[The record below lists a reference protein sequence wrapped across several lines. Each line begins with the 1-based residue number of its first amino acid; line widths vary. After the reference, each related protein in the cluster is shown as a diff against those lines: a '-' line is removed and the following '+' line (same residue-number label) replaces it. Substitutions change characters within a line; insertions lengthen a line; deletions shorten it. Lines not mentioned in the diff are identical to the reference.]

1 VERRAGSGCTSAL
14 PHAPVGETC
23 EEQLHVG
30 LAEVAVDGHQ
40 LCQRHQRGLAHG
52 GLGLREVWDAP
63 PRHDCRPL
71 PWPDCRALGAQ
82 GAPRAFVAPHLH
94 TVLRARQGWLVQGVG
109 STLEP
114 LAGVGTLAGAVYTCC
129 LVVLVLTQPLP
140 SSSTPPITLTHPPN
154 AAPTRSSSMSE
165 QQGTTNPW
173 PSSASRLPCPMISAS
188 MRSCSASSAAS
199 CARAKGAT
207 GTGRVKSVRYM
218 QNVGSLFS
226 GKVQR
231 HSCMKQPRPHQNLA
245 QRPPRMQE
253 GRAGPANHECTPAKA
268 CRAFSV
274 APAVC
279 APAFVHDHP
288 RTCLHA
294 SRSPECAWLCVK
306 PQQCRCIIHA
316 WHQLLGV
323 SVFGLSR
330 PPGNIPRTQQ
340 LRLITRR
347 QATTHLP
354 WPKAVQEVHHPLPG
368 HRQHGLRQY
377 TQKYALLL
385 QDQPPLQG
393 NAGAPCQRRHV
404 CGPPF
409 PAQTPSLCFCQG
421 ARSLCLLRCTL
432 TLLLLRCTLT
442 QLLSR
447 GTQALSGRADCR
459 SLPSLDHHRQV
470 GW

>member
-1 VERRAGSGCTSAL
+1 M
-14 PHAPVGETC
+14 
-23 EEQLHVG
+23 
-30 LAEVAVDGHQ
+30 
-40 LCQRHQRGLAHG
+40 
-52 GLGLREVWDAP
+52 
-63 PRHDCRPL
+63 
-71 PWPDCRALGAQ
+71 
-82 GAPRAFVAPHLH
+82 
-94 TVLRARQGWLVQGVG
+94 QGVG

-114 LAGVGTLAGAVYTCC
+114 LAGVGTLVGAVYTCC

-268 CRAFSV
+268 CRASSV

-288 RTCLHA
+288 STVTRATVCMLAAALNVLGCASSLYSAGASFMPGISSWESVFLDCLILLATSQGPSSCA
-294 SRSPECAWLCVK
+294 SSPAAK
-306 PQQCRCIIHA
+306 PQHICRGQRLCRRCI
-316 WHQLLGV
+316 
-323 SVFGLSR
+323 
-330 PPGNIPRTQQ
+330 
-340 LRLITRR
+340 TRC
-347 QATTHLP
+347 QAT
-354 WPKAVQEVHHPLPG
+354 G
-368 HRQHGLRQY
+368 SMG
-377 TQKYALLL
+377 
-385 QDQPPLQG
+385 
-393 NAGAPCQRRHV
+393 
-404 CGPPF
+404 
-409 PAQTPSLCFCQG
+409 
-421 ARSLCLLRCTL
+421 
-432 TLLLLRCTLT
+432 
-442 QLLSR
+442 
-447 GTQALSGRADCR
+447 
-459 SLPSLDHHRQV
+459 
-470 GW
+470 